1 MKKFR
6 LFLTGLLLVLTAG
19 LTYAQNK
26 QVTGT
31 VTDAGTGEPVAYA
44 SVQLKGTMTGTTTD
58 ESGKFTIN
66 APGNGTLIISF
77 IGYTT
82 VEVAVN
88 NQAVVNVA
96 ISPDAVNLEDVV
108 VVAYGT
114 AKKSAFT
121 GSASTVKGTKLAERA
136 VSNVT
141 NALAGQV
148 AGVQITS
155 NNGQPGSA
163 ATVRIRGV
171 GSMSASNAPLYVVD
185 GVPYDGT
192 ISAINPQDIESI
204 TVLKD
209 AASSALYGARGANG
223 IILLTTKKATSKD
236 AIVTFEAKWGNNSR
250 AIPNYSVMTDP
261 AMYYETLYRALYNAK
276 AYNGSSAAASY
287 AYADAALLDDKNGG
301 VGYMVY
307 TVPSGEKFIGTNFK
321 MNPNASLGYS
331 DGEYYYT
338 PDDWY
343 AEIFNKGNLRSEYN
357 FSVAGSTDKLNA
369 YMSAGYLDDSGLV
382 SGSGFQR
389 FTSRVKL
396 DYQAKEWLKI
406 GVNSAYTYYDSQ
418 SPGSQTSWGSSGNL
432 FYVTNMISPIYPMY
446 VRNADG
452 TIKVD
457 NRGITVYDFGG
468 SSTNFT
474 RSFMALSNPAI
485 TLKLDKHHAYTD
497 VVNTK
502 WYATANLLEGLQF
515 TATLSANVRNQR
527 ENHLYNQF
535 YGGSVGSEG
544 AVSVSHYR
552 EFGVN
557 QQYLLTY
564 KKKIATNHNIDLFAG
579 YESYNLKLQDLGGS
593 NSKLYN
599 PFVGELN
606 NAIQTP
612 PSVYSYTNEYSLVGL
627 LARAQYDYKEKY
639 FLSASYRRD
648 GSSRFHPDSR
658 WGNFG
663 SIGGAWLIS
672 KENFMSSVNWID
684 LLKLK
689 ASYGSVGNDNIG
701 NYYAYLDQFNVSN
714 SNGDYS
720 VSFAYKGNKD
730 ITWET
735 SYALNAGVEF
745 ELFGSKLNGSV
756 EFFHRNTV
764 DQLYNQPVPVSLG
777 YSSIPMNIGSIV
789 NRGVELELNGTLL
802 KTDKILW
809 TANFNATHYKN
820 EITDLAETPKAAGGI
835 KGTNYIYRIGGSLY
849 NSYLRKWAGVDPQ
862 TGKSIYYIDP
872 DKGDMNTTDD
882 YSKAAQSDLGSTL
895 AKVYGGFGTSINA
908 YGFDLSIQLSY
919 QLGGKLYDGSYEQ
932 LMHQGDDPGNNW
944 SMDILKAWTPENP
957 STKYPR
963 LDASIDTYQKQ
974 SSRFLTSSDYLSFNS
989 VMLGYTLPKNL
1000 IKSLKLSNAR
1010 IYVSG
1015 DNLGVISAR
1024 KGLDPRQSLGLGS
1037 STTSGNYSY
1046 SAMRTISAGIT
1057 LSF

>member
-1 MKKFR
+1 MKKIR

-19 LTYAQNK
+19 FTFAQNK

-44 SVQLKGTMTGTTTD
+44 SVQLKGTMVGQTTD
-58 ESGKFTIN
+58 ESGKYSIS
-66 APGNGTLIISF
+66 APSNGTLIFSF

-82 VEVAVN
+82 VEVAINNRSAVN
-88 NQAVVNVA
+88 
-96 ISPDAVNLEDVV
+96 ISLSPDAVNLEDVV
-108 VVAYGT
+108 VVAFGT
-114 AKKSAFT
+114 AKKSSFT
-121 GSASTVKGTKLAERA
+121 GSASTIKGTKLSERS

-155 NNGQPGSA
+155 NNGQPGTA

-171 GSMSASNAPLYVVD
+171 GSMSASNTPLYVVD

-192 ISAINPQDIESI
+192 ISAINPQDVESI

-209 AASSALYGARGANG
+209 AASTSLYGARGANG
-223 IILLTTKKATSKD
+223 IILLTTKRATSKD

-250 AIPNYSVMTDP
+250 AIPNYNVISDP
-261 AMYYETLYRALYNAK
+261 AMYYETMYQSLYNAK

-287 AYADAALLDDKNGG
+287 AYADGALLDDKNGG
-301 VGYMVY
+301 VGYMIY
-307 TVPSGEKFIGTNFK
+307 TVPNGEKFIGTNFK
-321 MNPNASLGYS
+321 MNPKATLGYS
-331 DGEYYYT
+331 DGTYYYT

-343 AEIFNKGNLRSEYN
+343 KEIFDKGNLRSEYN
-357 FSVAGSTDKLNA
+357 FSVSGSTDKLNA
-369 YMSAGYLDDSGLV
+369 YMSVGYLDDSGLV

-389 FTSRVKL
+389 FTTRIKL
-396 DYQAKEWLKI
+396 DYQAKEWLKV
-406 GVNSAYTYYDSQ
+406 GTNTAYTYYDSQ

-432 FYVTNMISPIYPMY
+432 FYVTNMIAPIYPMY

-452 TIKVD
+452 SIKVD

-485 TLKLDKHHAYTD
+485 TLKLDEHHAYTD
-497 VVNTK
+497 VINTK
-502 WYATANLLEGLQF
+502 WYATANIFEGLQF
-515 TATLSANVRNQR
+515 TANISANVRNQR
-527 ENHLYNQF
+527 SNHLYNQF
-535 YGGSVGSEG
+535 YGSSVGSEG

-557 QQYLLTY
+557 QQYLFTY
-564 KKKIATNHNIDLFAG
+564 KRKIATNHNIDLFAG
-579 YESYNLKLQDLGGS
+579 YEGYNLDLQDLGGS
-593 NSKLYN
+593 NTKLYN
-599 PFVGELN
+599 PYIGELD

-612 PSVYSYTNEYSLVGL
+612 PSVYSYTNTYALVGL

-639 FLSASYRRD
+639 FISASYRRD
-648 GSSRFHPDSR
+648 GSSRFAPNDR

-701 NYYAYLDQFNVSN
+701 NYYAYLDQFKVTN
-714 SNGDYS
+714 SNGEYAVAFS
-720 VSFAYKGNKD
+720 YKGNPK

-735 SYALNAGVEF
+735 SYALNVGTEF
-745 ELFGSKLNGSV
+745 ELFGSRLNGSV
-756 EFFHRNTV
+756 EYFHRNTV

-789 NRGVELELNGTLL
+789 NKGVEVELNGTIV
-802 KTDKILW
+802 KTSNILW

-820 EITDLAETPKAAGGI
+820 VITDLAETPKAAGGI
-835 KGTNYIYRIGGSLY
+835 KGSNYIYRIGGSLY
-849 NSYLRKWAGVDPQ
+849 NSYMVKWAGVDQQ
-862 TGKSIYYIDP
+862 TGKSLYYVDP
-872 DKGDMNTTDD
+872 DKGDMTTTDD
-882 YSKAAQSDLGSTL
+882 FSKAVQSDLGTTL
-895 AKVYGGFGTSINA
+895 AKVYGGFGTTLNA

-919 QLGGKLYDGSYEQ
+919 QLGGKLYDGSYAQ
-932 LMHQGDDPGNNW
+932 LMHQGDDPGQNW
-944 SMDILKAWTPENP
+944 STDILKSWTPENP

-974 SSRFLTSSDYLSFNS
+974 SSRFLISSDYLSLNS
-989 VMLGYTLPKNL
+989 IMLGYTLPKNF
-1000 IKSLKLSNAR
+1000 IKTAKLSNVR
-1010 IYVSG
+1010 IYISG

-1046 SAMRTISAGIT
+1046 SAMRTISAGIS